1 VLLAKVARAETATV
15 AAKRSLAFMVFLSI
29 KG

>member
-1 VLLAKVARAETATV
+1 VARAETATV